1 MTYKTRIHDLRIAAG
16 VSKLQIKKFTGI
28 SMHVITALDNDHT
41 FIPKD
46 VAAKTKIEVY
56 LEMLLRQKEAQIS
69 AFNNR
74 HGYQHLT
81 EGTDAD

>member
-28 SMHVITALDNDHT
+28 SMHVITSLDNDHN
-41 FIPKD
+41 FVPRDI
-46 VAAKTKIEVY
+46 AAKTKIEVY

-69 AFNNR
+69 VYNNR

>member
-28 SMHVITALDNDHT
+28 SMHVITALDNDYT

-46 VAAKTKIEVY
+46 AAAKTKIEVY
-56 LEMLLRQKEAQIS
+56 LEMLLKQKEAQIS
-69 AFNNR
+69 AFNNK
-74 HGYQHLT
+74 HGYHHIT
-81 EGTDAD
+81 ERKDAD

>member
-1 MTYKTRIHDLRIAAG
+1 MTYTTRIHDLRVAAG

-28 SMHVITALDNDHT
+28 SMHVITALDNDPR
-41 FIPKD
+41 FVPRD

-69 AFNNR
+69 SFNNR
-74 HGYQHLT
+74 HGYQHLI